1 MKNLFESI
9 ITRTKKTSFSFDS
22 RLDNR
27 AFIELLL
34 DKSFQ
39 LFRGLSILFRGKF
52 AKGLLL
58 GKAIKIRSINKIE
71 FGNWVSIGDYSFIS
85 GLGVDNLVL
94 GNGVSIGSH
103 CRIFTSVNYRNIGE
117 YIQIGDNVGIGDY
130 SSLAGSGGLTIG
142 RGTIIGPYFSAHPE
156 NHIIDNLDDDIRNQ
170 GTVRAKISIGQN
182 CWIGAKVSILSG
194 VTIGEG
200 SVIGAGSV
208 VTKDIPSNSI
218 AVGVPAKI
226 MRKR

>member
-1 MKNLFESI
+1 MKNIFESI
-9 ITRTKKTSFSFDS
+9 ITRTKNTSFSFDD

-34 DKSFQ
+34 DKSIQ
-39 LFRGLSILFRGKF
+39 LLRGLSIVFRGKF

-58 GKAIKIRSINKIE
+58 GTSVKIRSINKIE

-85 GLGVDNLVL
+85 GLGVDGLVL

-103 CRIFTSVNYRNIGE
+103 CRIFTSVNYRNIGR
-117 YIQIGDNVGIGDY
+117 YIRIGDNVGIGDY
-130 SSLAGSGGLTIG
+130 SSVAGSGGLTIG

-156 NHIIDNLDDDIRNQ
+156 NHVFDNLDDDIRSQ
-170 GTVRAKISIGQN
+170 GTVRAEIIIGQN
-182 CWIGAKVSILSG
+182 CWIGAKVTILSG
-194 VTIGEG
+194 VTIGSG
-200 SVIGAGSV
+200 CVIGAGSV
-208 VTKDIPSNSI
+208 VTKDLSSNSI
-218 AVGVPAKI
+218 AVGVPAKL